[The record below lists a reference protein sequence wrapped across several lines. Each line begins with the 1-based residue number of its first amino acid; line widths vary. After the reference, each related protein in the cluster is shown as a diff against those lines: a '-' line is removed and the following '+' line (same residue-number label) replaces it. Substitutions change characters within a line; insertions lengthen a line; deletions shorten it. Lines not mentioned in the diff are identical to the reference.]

1 MVAIKFLVNILYN
14 TIKQKFILPKQRNN
28 IILIGPMGSGKTSIG
43 KKLSKM
49 IKFDFID
56 TDSMIEAKTGVDIPT
71 IFEHEGEQ
79 GFRTR
84 EAKILKEIS
93 NINNTVVGT
102 GGGIIVSKE
111 NREIIKNLGFV
122 VHLTASVKELV
133 YRTEHDKN
141 RPLINNTNAENKIT
155 SLLKDRNDYYEN
167 ISNVTISTDN
177 YDTVKISKIII
188 KNYKEYEK
196 NNS

>member
-1 MVAIKFLVNILYN
+1 M
-14 TIKQKFILPKQRNN
+14 PKQRNN

-49 IKFDFID
+49 MKFDFVD
-56 TDSMIEAKTGVDIPT
+56 TDSIIEKKTGVDIPT

-84 EAKILKEIS
+84 ETKILKEIS
-93 NINNTVVGT
+93 NVNNTVIGT
-102 GGGIIVSKE
+102 GGGIIISAD
-111 NREIIKNLGFV
+111 NRRIIKNLGFV
-122 VHLTASVKELV
+122 VHLTANIKELV

-141 RPLINNTNAENKIT
+141 RPLINNVDAENKIT
-155 SLLKDRNDYYEN
+155 TLLKERKDYYEKS
-167 ISNVTISTDN
+167 SNVTISTDN
-177 YDTVKISKIII
+177 YDTVKISRIII
-188 KNYKEYEK
+188 KNFEEYEK

>member
-1 MVAIKFLVNILYN
+1 
-14 TIKQKFILPKQRNN
+14 
-28 IILIGPMGSGKTSIG
+28 MGSGKSSIG
-43 KKLSKM
+43 KKLSRM

-56 TDSMIEAKTGVDIPT
+56 TDNMIETKTGVDIPT

-79 GFRTR
+79 GFRLR
-84 EAKILKEIS
+84 ESKILKEIS
-93 NINNTVVGT
+93 NINNTVIGT
-102 GGGIIVSKE
+102 GGGIIISEK

-122 VHLTASVKELV
+122 VHLTASIKELV

-141 RPLINNTNAENKIT
+141 RPLMNNVDAENKIKT
-155 SLLKDRNDYYEN
+155 LLKERKDLYEKT
-167 ISNVTISTDN
+167 SNVVISTEN

-188 KNYKEYEK
+188 ENYKEYEK